1 MKRIFAFAL
10 VLCLFLA
17 GCGVQNSQAGGG
29 FAEEVAGDYYIDLT
43 DLGMKLT
50 IYLRI
55 GEEGTFLFSSTPD
68 FIVNKSDG
76 TLKKVEDEYL
86 MVYTSVNGEA
96 KSISDGLNSKFVV
109 REDGSLDFT
118 VCERIYYGTASATT
132 TSTDYPDAK
141 LIAFP
146 IPADYTAPS
155 NESAFTSGTYTGTA
169 GTAEVTASFFEDGT
183 YLLLRA
189 KDNNVLSETGR
200 YGVSTTQLALTPT
213 GGNRVSCDVVSDTE
227 LFVRVP
233 LNGEE
238 REELTIQKAESGEK
252 IWKTFS
258 APDAFMT
265 LYTDGGFRV
274 TADGFEETGV
284 MTLDTADGTY
294 KIYPDHPTSGERGL
308 SFVASVPVGSLTVS
322 SGKWTLNEFRVRTS
336 ENLSR
341 EKITLTEQ

>member
-1 MKRIFAFAL
+1 MKRIFVFAL
-10 VLCLFLA
+10 ILCLLLS
-17 GCGVQNSQAGGG
+17 GCDAQNSQTGGG
-29 FAEEVAGDYYIDLT
+29 LAEAVAGDYYIDLT

-50 IYLRI
+50 IYLRV

-68 FIVNKSDG
+68 FSVNKSDG
-76 TLKKVEDEYL
+76 TLQKVEDEYL

-109 REDGSLDFT
+109 RDDGSLDFT

-132 TSTDYPDAK
+132 TSTEYPDAK

-155 NESAFTSGTYTGTA
+155 VETAFTAGTYTGTA
-169 GTAEVTASFFEDGT
+169 GTAEVTVSFFEDGT
-183 YLLLRA
+183 YLLLRT
-189 KDNNVLSETGR
+189 DGGDVLSETGR

-213 GGNRVSCDVVSDTE
+213 GGNRVSCDVVSGTE
-227 LFVRVP
+227 LSVRVP
-233 LNGEE
+233 AQGEE
-238 REELTIQKAESGEK
+238 REETTVKKAEGDAK

-258 APDAFMT
+258 ASDASMT
-265 LYTDGGFRV
+265 LYTDGSFRV
-274 TADGFEETGV
+274 TAGGFEETGV
-284 MTLDTADGTY
+284 LTPDTAQGTY
-294 KIYPDHPTSGERGL
+294 KIYPDHPSSGARGL
-308 SFVASVPVGSLTVS
+308 SFVASVPVGTLSLS
-322 SGKWTLNEFRVRTS
+322 GGKWTLSEFRVRTS